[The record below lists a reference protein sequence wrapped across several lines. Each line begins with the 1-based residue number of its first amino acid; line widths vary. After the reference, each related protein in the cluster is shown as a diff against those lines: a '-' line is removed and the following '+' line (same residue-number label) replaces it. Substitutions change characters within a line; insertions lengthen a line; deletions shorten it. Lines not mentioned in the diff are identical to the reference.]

1 MPHLTPI
8 PDLLTRLGTDATTGL
23 SPKEAAKR
31 RESSTASPLF
41 RQRPRRYADCVKQTV
56 REPAFWM
63 LVFVAFISLFFDRV
77 ALGLFCLLLSAGH
90 MALNACFLWRA
101 DHTDFA
107 MAVYD
112 APLCRVLR
120 GRRLLRIPADEV
132 VPGDILRIHSGDIIP
147 ADCRLLTTEG
157 FAVLERELD
166 ASNPR
171 RAPVRLEKDADGY
184 AEAGDGLR
192 LSPVNMVYAGGM
204 AESGSALA
212 VAVAV
217 GSETHLGGL
226 IGHVPSPHRGRSV
239 GYFKKAAG
247 ILSVYNLCL
256 LCLSVPLTALGIFT
270 VGESYEFLDIFL
282 SALALSAVTL
292 TEAMLARGVCL
303 ADSARRAAA
312 RDRDGANTAEIK
324 SAATPEALTAMTD
337 LLLVGTAALHDG
349 ESHPES
355 LRIGDRVYR
364 CDRPDADGEAR
375 AVAEYLCIYRE
386 GMSALPVSG
395 VDSDRRF
402 SLLTAF
408 CEWAELDVDA
418 LRVKAS
424 EIRPR
429 GRGVSAIL
437 PATLGNRRVTVV
449 LTERFDE
456 VEACTLIY
464 DREILRPLDSEGKN
478 ALYRAYREAVR
489 QGSIPLFVLTETD
502 REQAVR
508 AMLTYAPCVCR
519 KTAGCIRNLEQG
531 GIRVAAFLR
540 EESDSHL
547 RALETCGLTDR
558 APADRPAPAGYDRI
572 PAARRMDEGCRAFVG
587 CSEEDIR
594 ACLADLKAEG
604 RTVGVLS
611 GDARDVAL
619 LAEADI
625 AFTCAPSL
633 YEASWSVR
641 STADADVDGSPDDR
655 VANDRARRAAHVV
668 VRRSSETGGGV
679 LGVLRAVQ
687 AADAFRSGLDH
698 TIRFVLLSQIIRAV
712 MTILPLCFGMAI
724 AAAPTLLLSG
734 LVVDLLVMT
743 AAAGLAIRPTVAPRR
758 KAEETIA
765 RPLTAY
771 LPEIVASVVG
781 AALPWGVAGIA
792 RLCGAEPVGDL
803 LYYGLL
809 CTLILQVAVFRTDS
823 LPRRSSVVFMATLAL
838 GLVWVGALATA
849 LVGGLRPLWALVLPL
864 STLAGYLPVYAIG
877 RAVAKRKK

>member
-31 RESSTASPLF
+31 RESSTVSPLF
-41 RQRPRRYADCVKQTV
+41 RRKPRRYADCVKQTV

-63 LVFVAFISLFFDRV
+63 LVSVAFISLFFDRI
-77 ALGLFCLLLSAGH
+77 ALGMFCLLLSAGH
-90 MALNACFLWRA
+90 AALSACFLWRA
-101 DHTDFA
+101 DGTDFV

-112 APLCRVLR
+112 TPLCRVLR

-132 VPGDILRIHSGDIIP
+132 VPGDIIRIHSGDIMP
-147 ADCRLLTTEG
+147 ADCRLLATEG
-157 FAVLERELD
+157 FSVLERELD

-171 RAPVRLEKDADGY
+171 RAPVRLDKDADGY
-184 AEAGDGLR
+184 AETGDGLR

-212 VAVAV
+212 VVVAV

-226 IGHVPSPHRGRSV
+226 IGRVPAPHRGRSV

-247 ILSVYNLCL
+247 VLSVYNLCL
-256 LCLSVPLTALGIFT
+256 LCLTVPLTALGIFT

-282 SALALSAVTL
+282 SALALAAVTL
-292 TEAMLARGVCL
+292 TECMLARGILL
-303 ADSARRAAA
+303 ADAARRAAA
-312 RDRDGANTAEIK
+312 KDRDGTNTAEIK
-324 SAATPEALTAMTD
+324 SAATLEALTAMTD
-337 LLLVGTAALHDG
+337 LFLLGTAALHDG

-375 AVAEYLCIYRE
+375 TVAEFLCIYRE

-395 VDSDRRF
+395 VDSDSRF
-402 SLLTAF
+402 ALLTAF

-437 PATLGNRRVTVV
+437 PAALGNRRVTVI

-478 ALYRAYREAVR
+478 SLYRAYREAVR

-502 REQAVR
+502 RETAVR
-508 AMLTYAPCVCR
+508 AMLTYAPHVCR

-531 GIRVAAFLR
+531 GVRVTAFLR

-558 APADRPAPAGYDRI
+558 IPADRPAPEGYDRI
-572 PAARRMDEGCRAFVG
+572 PAARRMDEGCCAFVG
-587 CSEEDIR
+587 CSEEEIR
-594 ACLADLKAEG
+594 ACLSALKAEG
-604 RTVGVLS
+604 RTVGILS
-611 GDARDVAL
+611 GDARDVEL

-625 AFTCAPSL
+625 AFTCSPSL

-641 STADADVDGSPDDR
+641 SSADTDVDGSPDDR

-668 VRRSSETGGGV
+668 ARRSSESGGGV

-687 AADAFRSGLDH
+687 AADAFRSGLNH
-698 TIRFVLLSQIIRAV
+698 TIRFILLSQIVRAV
-712 MTILPLCFGMAI
+712 TTILPLCLGMAI
-724 AAAPTLLLSG
+724 ASAPMLLLSG
-734 LVVDLLVMT
+734 LVVDLFVVT
-743 AAAGLAIRPTVAPRR
+743 AAAGLAIRPTVSPRR
-758 KAEETIA
+758 KPEETIA
-765 RPLTAY
+765 RPLSAY
-771 LPEIVASVVG
+771 LTEAVAAAVG
-781 AALPWGVAGIA
+781 AALPWGVAVIA
-792 RLCGAEPVGDL
+792 KLCGADPVGDL
-803 LYYGLL
+803 SYYGLL
-809 CTLILQVAVFRTDS
+809 CTVILQLAVFRSDR
-823 LPRRSSVVFMATLAL
+823 LPRRSSVVFLATLTL
-838 GLVWVGALATA
+838 GMVWIGALAAA
-849 LVGGLRPLWALVLPL
+849 LVGGLRPLWALILPL
-864 STLAGYLPVYAIG
+864 STLVGYLPIYAVG
-877 RAVAKRKK
+877 RTVAKRKK

>member
-8 PDLLTRLGTDATTGL
+8 SDLLTRLGTDASTGL

-41 RQRPRRYADCVKQTV
+41 RQKPRRYADCVKQTV
-56 REPAFWM
+56 REPAFWL
-63 LVFVAFISLFFDRV
+63 LVSVAFISLFFDRI
-77 ALGLFCLLLSAGH
+77 ALGLCCLLLSAGH
-90 MALNACFLWRA
+90 AALSAYILLRA
-101 DHTDFA
+101 DHTDFV

-112 APLCRVLR
+112 TPLCRVLR

-132 VPGDILRIHSGDIIP
+132 VPGDIIRIHSGDIIP

-157 FAVLERELD
+157 FSVLERELD

-171 RAPVRLEKDADGY
+171 RAPVRLDKDADGY

-192 LSPVNMVYAGGM
+192 FSPVNMVYAGGM

-212 VAVAV
+212 VVVAV

-226 IGHVPSPHRGRSV
+226 IGRVPSPHRGRSV

-247 ILSVYNLCL
+247 VLSVYNLCL
-256 LCLSVPLTALGIFT
+256 LCLTVPLTALGIFT

-282 SALALSAVTL
+282 STLALAAVTL
-292 TEAMLARGVCL
+292 TECTLARGIFL
-303 ADSARRAAA
+303 ADAARRAAA
-312 RDRDGANTAEIK
+312 KDRDGANTAEIK

-337 LLLVGTAALHDG
+337 LLLLGTAALHDG
-349 ESHPES
+349 ESHPET

-375 AVAEYLCIYRE
+375 AVAEFLCIYRE

-402 SLLTAF
+402 ALLTAF

-437 PATLGNRRVTVV
+437 PAALGNRRVTVI

-464 DREILRPLDSEGKN
+464 DREILRPLDGDGKN
-478 ALYRAYREAVR
+478 SLYRAYREAVR

-502 REQAVR
+502 RETAVR
-508 AMLTYAPCVCR
+508 AMLTYAPSVCR

-531 GIRVAAFLR
+531 GVRVTALLR
-540 EESDSHL
+540 EDSDSHL
-547 RALETCGLTDR
+547 RALESCGLTDR
-558 APADRPAPAGYDRI
+558 TPADRPAPAGYDRI
-572 PAARRMDEGCRAFVG
+572 PAARRIGEGCRAFVG
-587 CSEEDIR
+587 CTEEDIR
-594 ACLADLKAEG
+594 ACLSDLKAEG
-604 RTVGVLS
+604 RTVGILS
-611 GDARDVAL
+611 GDARDVEL

-625 AFTCAPSL
+625 AFTCSPSL

-641 STADADVDGSPDDR
+641 SSADTDVDGSPDDR

-687 AADAFRSGLDH
+687 AADAFRSGLDR
-698 TIRFVLLSQIIRAV
+698 TIRFILLSQIIRAV
-712 MTILPLCFGMAI
+712 MTILPLCLGMAI
-724 AAAPTLLLSG
+724 ASAPTLLLSG
-734 LVVDLLVMT
+734 LIVDLLAVT
-743 AAAGLAIRPTVAPRR
+743 AAAALPIRPTVSPRR
-758 KAEETIA
+758 KPEENVA
-765 RPLTAY
+765 RPLSAY
-771 LPEIVASVVG
+771 LFEIIAAAVG
-781 AALPWGVAGIA
+781 AALPWGVAA
-792 RLCGAEPVGDL
+792 VAQLCGAEPVGDL

-809 CTLILQVAVFRTDS
+809 CTVILQLAVFRSDR
-823 LPRRSSVVFMATLAL
+823 LPRRSSVVFMTVLAL
-838 GLVWVGALATA
+838 GLIWIGALAAA
-849 LVGGLRPLWALVLPL
+849 LVGGLRPLWALCLPL
-864 STLAGYLPVYAIG
+864 SALVGYLPIYAIG
-877 RAVAKRKK
+877 RAVAKKKQ